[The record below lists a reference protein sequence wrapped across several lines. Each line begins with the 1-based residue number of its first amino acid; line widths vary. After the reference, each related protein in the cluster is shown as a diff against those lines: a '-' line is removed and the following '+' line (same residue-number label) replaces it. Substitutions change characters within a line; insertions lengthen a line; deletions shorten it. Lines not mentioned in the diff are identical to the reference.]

1 MTHQMKAFIYLT
13 CATLAFS
20 SMELAGKLVAGH
32 LTSLQVTFLR
42 FFIGFL
48 MLVPFAW
55 LEGRKRRI
63 HLTGG
68 DLVWLTVLGVC
79 NIVIAMVLLQQ
90 AVTMIPA
97 SLAAILISAN
107 PIFVVIFAS
116 LILHEQVTVRTVIGL
131 ATGIVGLVL
140 VTNVLNS
147 VSSVNALGL
156 LYGLGAAIFFGLYT
170 VLSKKVVKRLG
181 GMITNVGS
189 FFIGSVLLL
198 LILICT
204 GEPVLQGLNRT
215 TWWPMLYLGLVVTG
229 FAYICFLRGLALI
242 DASKGAIIF
251 FFKPIV
257 ASLLAFLILHETLG
271 MNVIVGTAF
280 VVGGSAIMI
289 FKKPERPR
297 QEGMT
302 NNSGGA

>member
-1 MTHQMKAFIYLT
+1 MKAFVYLSF
-13 CATLAFS
+13 ATLAFS

-48 MLVPFAW
+48 MLLPFAY
-55 LEGRKRRI
+55 LEGKKRGIR
-63 HLTGG
+63 LTRS
-68 DLVWLTVLGVC
+68 DVAWLTLLGVC

-97 SLAAILISAN
+97 SLAAILISSN
-107 PIFVVIFAS
+107 PLFVVIFAS
-116 LILHEQVTVRTVIGL
+116 LILHEKVTVRTVIGL
-131 ATGIVGLVL
+131 ASGIFGLVL
-140 VTNVLNS
+140 VTNVLHS
-147 VSSVNALGL
+147 VSSVNVLGL
-156 LYGLGAAIFFGLYT
+156 LCGLGAAFFFGLYT

-189 FFIGSVLLL
+189 FFIGSMLL
-198 LILICT
+198 LIILLVK
-204 GEPVLQGLNRT
+204 GEPVLQGLNGT
-215 TWWPMLYLGLVVTG
+215 TLWPVLYLGLIVTG
-229 FAYICFLRGLALI
+229 FAYICFLHGLSLI

-257 ASLLAFLILHETLG
+257 ASLLAFFILHETLG

-280 VVGGSAIMI
+280 VVGGSAIMVL
-289 FKKPERPR
+289 KRPDKPR
-297 QEGMT
+297 QAEV
-302 NNSGGA
+302 AK